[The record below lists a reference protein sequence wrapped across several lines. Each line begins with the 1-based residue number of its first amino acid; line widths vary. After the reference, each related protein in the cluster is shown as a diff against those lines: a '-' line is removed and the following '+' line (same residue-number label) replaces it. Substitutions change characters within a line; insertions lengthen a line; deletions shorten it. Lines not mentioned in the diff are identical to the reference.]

1 MHFLVAFINLAI
13 GLSLLEVASQDFIFL
28 NILSQIY
35 WEMFY
40 PTTAKQTI
48 GYIMIIFAG
57 IHLHLLIT
65 RDADELLQ
73 FIYMLEMLMIYAEAT
88 QIQHS
93 ILIIL
98 NAYLI
103 KTLVPQ

>member
-1 MHFLVAFINLAI
+1 
-13 GLSLLEVASQDFIFL
+13 
-28 NILSQIY
+28 
-35 WEMFY
+35 MFY
-40 PTTAKQTI
+40 QTTAKETA
-48 GYIMIIFAG
+48 GYFMAIFAG

-65 RDADELLQ
+65 RDAYELLQ
-73 FIYMLEMLMIYAEAT
+73 FIYMLEMLVLYAEAT

-103 KTLVPQ
+103 KTLVLQ

>member
-1 MHFLVAFINLAI
+1 MHFLIAFINLAI
-13 GLSLLEVASQDFIFL
+13 GLSLAGVVPTDFIFL
-28 NILSQIY
+28 NIFSKIY
-35 WEMFY
+35 WQMFY
-40 PTTAKQTI
+40 PTTAKETA
-48 GYIMIIFAG
+48 GYFMAIFAG
-57 IHLHLLIT
+57 IHLHLLIM

-73 FIYMLEMLMIYAEAT
+73 FIYMLEMLMIYAESNN
-88 QIQHS
+88 I

>member
-1 MHFLVAFINLAI
+1 
-13 GLSLLEVASQDFIFL
+13 
-28 NILSQIY
+28 
-35 WEMFY
+35 MFY
-40 PTTAKQTI
+40 PNTAKETA
-48 GYIMIIFAG
+48 GYFMAIFAG
-57 IHLHLLIT
+57 IHLHLLIM

-73 FIYMLEMLMIYAEAT
+73 FIYMLEMLMIYAESNN
-88 QIQHS
+88 I